1 MALTVKDIID
11 KNLFEGMKLVAGK
24 ECINNPITGIN
35 VMEILDSPD
44 TTSKG
49 EILITTGYDLDDYE
63 RQKNLIFRLK
73 SRGVA
78 AMAVQSGY
86 YIDHIPEF
94 IIESANQY
102 QFPILDL
109 PSKHTFSIIL
119 QTLIYELSKDI
130 QNISQS
136 YLDYDYFYS
145 VLHPKLQKNP
155 EMCQS
160 EKHKAFLFCITA
172 TNAHMISE
180 EQLLKALGE
189 IRSYLVSQADDSIFD
204 LRSNGQGAFILQFKD
219 EHQARRVAYDLLI
232 KLTFISEQKG
242 INFYVGSD
250 IIPSCNELHQ
260 AFKHVLKCI
269 SLLGTIEAK
278 RGVCPYS
285 NYTFIKMFGFLY
297 QNNHSFVLE
306 NQALQIL
313 LAKDRTSHTNYV
325 YTIRIYLSE
334 NCNVTHTAE
343 RLFIHRHTLLNRIQ
357 AASDLCGIDFNDYYA
372 RIYMSMALL
381 IHDYFAV

>member
-11 KNLFEGMKLVAGK
+11 KNLFEGTKLVAGM
-24 ECINNPITGIN
+24 ECMNNPITGVN

-49 EILITTGYDLDDYE
+49 EILITTGFDLNDYE

-86 YIDHIPEF
+86 YIDHIPKF

-102 QFPILDL
+102 QLPILDV
-109 PSKHTFSIIL
+109 PSKHTFSMLL
-119 QTLIYELSKDI
+119 QTLIYEINKDI
-130 QNISQS
+130 QNVSQS
-136 YLDYDYFYS
+136 YLDYDYFYAS
-145 VLHPKLQKNP
+145 LYPRIQKMP
-155 EMCQS
+155 ELWSLEGTKVYLVCLTTTNTHMFTDEQIQ
-160 EKHKAFLFCITA
+160 KAI
-172 TNAHMISE
+172 NDV
-180 EQLLKALGE
+180 
-189 IRSYLVSQADDSIFD
+189 RSYLFSQAEDGLYEIK
-204 LRSNGQGAFILQFKD
+204 NGQAAFILQFKD
-219 EHQARRVAYDLLI
+219 DLQARRVAYDLLI
-232 KLTFISEQKG
+232 KLTFTSEQKG
-242 INFYVGSD
+242 INFYVGTDNVVSV
-250 IIPSCNELHQ
+250 SELHQ
-260 AFKHVLKCI
+260 AFKHALECI

-278 RGVCPYS
+278 RGVCPFR